1 MRGLLL
7 LMAGA
12 GLIALGFLGDTED
25 GTRTAA
31 AEPRPT
37 PGTEAR
43 VMTADGEAST
53 SLSGD
58 EALTGPAPALEEP
71 EAGTDEQAQPMQ
83 LVPAPAQPEAPAP
96 APQPESTSAGRADGP
111 SQEPSAPVFELV
123 GPGEDPVELGQT
135 LLEAWIGRSPAV
147 LGTYVNGVAKDTI
160 PEGRRILV
168 AAFWQAMAG
177 DLERANA
184 TRASL
189 MNRTDVTTAELA
201 LLDQALE
208 PQAARAVGAS
218 RRRAGPLELAMRMCL
233 LEERAT
239 RFEASGASAP
249 ARAADWSDLI
259 HLELEAPWAPHR
271 EALASWAASL
281 RTAQEGYRL
290 SAGGAWPA
298 HEVTVRSG
306 DSLTHVRKRALK
318 ERPAL
323 VTCTGLI
330 ERVNGIKRYIH
341 PDQVLRVPT
350 DLPNVLVDLDA
361 RLVVY
366 RHGEEA
372 VLAWTCGIGKE
383 GSDTPVGSYVVGE
396 KLEEPT
402 WYPPNGQPVPFGHPD
417 NALGDRWIEWFVD
430 GSKTS
435 FGFHGTNDESGVG
448 QRVSRG
454 CIRLRND
461 DVCEL
466 FELLPVGAR
475 VVVQP

>member
-1 MRGLLL
+1 M
-7 LMAGA
+7 
-12 GLIALGFLGDTED
+12 
-25 GTRTAA
+25 
-31 AEPRPT
+31 
-37 PGTEAR
+37 
-43 VMTADGEAST
+43 
-53 SLSGD
+53 
-58 EALTGPAPALEEP
+58 
-71 EAGTDEQAQPMQ
+71 
-83 LVPAPAQPEAPAP
+83 
-96 APQPESTSAGRADGP
+96 
-111 SQEPSAPVFELV
+111 
-123 GPGEDPVELGQT
+123 
-135 LLEAWIGRSPAV
+135 
-147 LGTYVNGVAKDTI
+147 
-160 PEGRRILV
+160 
-168 AAFWQAMAG
+168 
-177 DLERANA
+177 
-184 TRASL
+184 
-189 MNRTDVTTAELA
+189 
-201 LLDQALE
+201 
-208 PQAARAVGAS
+208 
-218 RRRAGPLELAMRMCL
+218 
-233 LEERAT
+233 
-239 RFEASGASAP
+239 
-249 ARAADWSDLI
+249 
-259 HLELEAPWAPHR
+259 
-271 EALASWAASL
+271 
-281 RTAQEGYRL
+281 
-290 SAGGAWPA
+290 
-298 HEVTVRSG
+298 RSG

-383 GSDTPVGSYVVGE
+383 GSETPVGSYVVGE

-402 WYPPNGQPVPFGHPD
+402 WYPPNGQPVHFGHPD

-454 CIRLRND
+454 CIRLRNG

-466 FELLPVGAR
+466 FELLPVGSR